1 MQIIEDLEIWVEKR
15 GHEVVAVG
23 RLPRLRRR
31 KLTEVEG
38 LVGRFQEEA
47 KWRKTN
53 KEILAVTQVSSYE
66 HLNEGGTHMSVS
78 TFYLT

>member
-1 MQIIEDLEIWVEKR
+1 MSSQTEEEKT
-15 GHEVVAVG
+15 
-23 RLPRLRRR
+23 LS
-31 KLTEVEG
+31 EVEG

-66 HLNEGGTHMSVS
+66 YLDEGGTHMSS
-78 TFYLT
+78 